1 LVFSE
6 CELNYSSEFSLME
19 RHEEYQY
26 LELVKE
32 IIENGHAKE
41 DRTGTGTRSVFGRQ
55 LRFSLL
61 NGKFPLLTT
70 KKVFWKGVVEELLW
84 FIKGNTNAN
93 ELAKRG
99 VHIWDHNGSKA
110 FLNKIGLSYREEG
123 DLGPIYG
130 WQWRHYGATYKDMHS
145 NYDGLGVDQLSQ
157 VINSIK
163 TDPNSRRIIMTAWNP
178 SDIPLM
184 VLPPCHVL
192 CQFYVNDGLLSCLMF
207 QRSAD
212 MGLGVP
218 FNIAS
223 YSLLTCMIA
232 QVCGLAPGEFIHTI
246 GDAHV
251 YNNHVYPLKEQLQRI
266 PRPFPKLIIDP
277 NVKEIEQFQLEHFQL
292 IDYNP
297 HPHIPLDISV

>member
-123 DLGPIYG
+123 F
-130 WQWRHYGATYKDMHS
+130 
-145 NYDGLGVDQLSQ
+145 QLFF
-157 VINSIK
+157 
-163 TDPNSRRIIMTAWNP
+163 NSRSERF
-178 SDIPLM
+178 L
-184 VLPPCHVL
+184 
-192 CQFYVNDGLLSCLMF
+192 
-207 QRSAD
+207 
-212 MGLGVP
+212 
-218 FNIAS
+218 
-223 YSLLTCMIA
+223 
-232 QVCGLAPGEFIHTI
+232 
-246 GDAHV
+246 
-251 YNNHVYPLKEQLQRI
+251 
-266 PRPFPKLIIDP
+266 
-277 NVKEIEQFQLEHFQL
+277 
-292 IDYNP
+292 
-297 HPHIPLDISV
+297 

>member
-1 LVFSE
+1 
-6 CELNYSSEFSLME
+6 ME

-32 IIENGHAKE
+32 IIENGNAKE

-110 FLNKIGLSYREEG
+110 FLNKIGLSHREEG

-232 QVCGLAPGEFIHTI
+232 QVCGLTPGEFIHTI

-251 YNNHVYPLKEQLQRI
+251 YNDHVCPLKEQLQRI

-297 HPHIPLDISV
+297 HPHISLNISV